1 MTAYQTFSK
10 LCAGHNVTASQVAR
24 ETDISRSTF
33 TQWKTGRSKPKIEN
47 LCKIAN
53 YFEVPVAMFI
63 EEYVNG
69 KVGS

>member
-24 ETDISRSTF
+24 EANINRSTL
-33 TQWKTGRSKPKIEN
+33 TQWKTGRSKPKIDK

-53 YFEVPVAMFI
+53 YFKVPVTMLI
-63 EEYVNG
+63 EDYDGEN
-69 KVGS
+69 